1 MTLSPSAPPLAGVRV
16 VDLSRVL
23 AGPYATMTLADL
35 GADVVKVEHPVGGDE
50 TRRWGPPYAGGE
62 AAYFLSVN
70 RGKRSVALDLK
81 DPEGR
86 ELALEL
92 CARADVVIENF
103 RPGGAVR
110 LGLDYDAVRRRR
122 SDVVYC
128 TISGFGR
135 REPRDRPGYDFVVQA
150 ESGLM
155 SITGEPD
162 GTPMKV
168 GVAVV
173 DVLAGLNAATAIVA
187 ALRRRDRSGDG
198 ELIEISLLDSAFA
211 ALVNVAENALV
222 TGADPGRYGNTHP
235 SIVPYQPFRAAD
247 GFVAVAA
254 ANDGLYRRLC
264 DAVDRPELAA
274 DERYATNEAR
284 VRNRESLVAELEAVF
299 ASRPTEDW
307 VRLLLSSGVPAGKI
321 RGVGE
326 ALRMAAETGAR
337 HRQGCSSDC
346 RHCRA
351 RGAAVLVRPR
361 FAPASGGATPARAAH
376 GGGAG
381 RAWRGRRG
389 PVGARAQRRDRAGK
403 ACVES
408 PGTSREGAG

>member
-1 MTLSPSAPPLAGVRV
+1 MTSWPDAPPLAGVRV

-50 TRRWGPPYAGGE
+50 TRSWGPPHADGE

-81 DPEGR
+81 EPEGR
-86 ELALEL
+86 ELAREL
-92 CARADVVIENF
+92 CARADVVIETF
-103 RPGGAVR
+103 RPGGAAR

-128 TISGFGR
+128 TINGFGR
-135 REPRDRPGYDFVVQA
+135 REPRDRPGYAFVIQA

-222 TGADPGRYGNTHP
+222 TGVDPGRYGNAHP

-284 VRNRESLVAELEAVF
+284 VRHRASLVAQLDAGF
-299 ASRPTEDW
+299 PSRPTEGGGPPPPSA
-307 VRLLLSSGVPAGKI
+307 RGAAGKI
-321 RGVGE
+321 RCVGE
-326 ALRMAAETGAR
+326 AVRQAGA
-337 HRQGCSSDC
+337 
-346 RHCRA
+346 A
-351 RGAAVLVRPR
+351 RG
-361 FAPASGGATPARAAH
+361 PA
-376 GGGAG
+376 
-381 RAWRGRRG
+381 
-389 PVGARAQRRDRAGK
+389 
-403 ACVES
+403 
-408 PGTSREGAG
+408 

>member
-50 TRRWGPPYAGGE
+50 TRSWGPPYAGGE

-162 GTPMKV
+162 GEPMKV

-222 TGADPGRYGNTHP
+222 TGEDPGRYGNAHP

-264 DAVDRPELAA
+264 TAIERPELAA

-284 VRNRESLVAELEAVF
+284 VRNRESLVAELETVF

-307 VRLLLSSGVPAGKI
+307 VQLLLSAGVPAGKI

-326 ALRMAAETGAR
+326 ALRTAAKTGASATAR
-337 HRQGCSSDC
+337 VPHPTAGAVELMAPPFSFDRSSLRPVEAPPLLGQHTAEVLGELGVGAERLSALD
-346 RHCRA
+346 R
-351 RGAAVLVRPR
+351 RGVIVRT
-361 FAPASGGATPARAAH
+361 APA
-376 GGGAG
+376 
-381 RAWRGRRG
+381 
-389 PVGARAQRRDRAGK
+389 
-403 ACVES
+403 
-408 PGTSREGAG
+408 